1 MDSNDM
7 IKLKQKS
14 QQDLNTGSKSGF
26 NTERIRS
33 NVQFEPIP
41 ENFQISRQNSRL
53 DSPIRLD
60 NQISLVKVELEDKED
75 EILGK
80 GNTVDFVDS
89 KGKDETLL
97 PENLTA
103 QTNLKSF

>member
-41 ENFQISRQNSRL
+41 ENFQVSRQNSR
-53 DSPIRLD
+53 
-60 NQISLVKVELEDKED
+60 
-75 EILGK
+75 
-80 GNTVDFVDS
+80 
-89 KGKDETLL
+89 
-97 PENLTA
+97 
-103 QTNLKSF
+103 